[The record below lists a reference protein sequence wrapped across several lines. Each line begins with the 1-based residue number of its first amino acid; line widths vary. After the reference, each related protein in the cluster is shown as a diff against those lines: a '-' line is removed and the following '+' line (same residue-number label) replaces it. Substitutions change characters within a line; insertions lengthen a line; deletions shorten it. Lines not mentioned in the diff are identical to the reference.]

1 MASRNNVMVDL
12 ETMGNTPGCAIIAI
26 GAVEFS
32 VSGDLGRLGRSFYTT
47 IDLADAC
54 AQGLHMDPSTVQWW
68 MDQDSSV
75 RRDSM
80 RGTDTLRG
88 ALESFGKWLEEN
100 GLRDACIWGNGS
112 DFDNVLLA
120 AAFSK
125 IGYATPPWK
134 FYGNRCYRTLKS
146 LFPEHKISR
155 VGDHHNALD
164 DAKSQAL
171 HAISLLGAVERT
183 SALVSAISSVSEQL
197 FDLVEKMTASGQVPS
212 ALVLLE
218 LANELTSTSLV
229 PGASR

>member
-1 MASRNNVMVDL
+1 MAARNNVMVDL

-32 VSGDLGRLGRSFYTT
+32 VSGGLGRSFYTT
-47 IDLADAC
+47 IDLSDAC

-68 MDQDSSV
+68 MDQDANV

-80 RGTDTLRG
+80 RGIDTLKG
-88 ALESFGKWLEEN
+88 ALEAFGKWLVDNDLQE
-100 GLRDACIWGNGS
+100 ACLWGNGS
-112 DFDNVLLA
+112 DFDNVLLTA
-120 AAFSK
+120 AYKA
-125 IGYATPPWK
+125 IGWATPPWK
-134 FYGNRCYRTLKS
+134 FYANRCYRTLKGM
-146 LFPEHKISR
+146 FPDHKIQR
-155 VGDHHNALD
+155 LGDHHNALD

-171 HAISLLGAVERT
+171 HACALLGAVERT
-183 SALVSAISSVSEQL
+183 SALVSSVSSVSEQL
-197 FDLVEKMTASGQVPS
+197 FDLVEKMTTSGQAPS